1 MEDDLLILY
10 YVILVGGD
18 LIGGVYGRIIVEL
31 RDIIWYDG
39 ILLKLGWRFKNKKE
53 GIIIIRVKN
62 LRMFK
67 FY

>member
-1 MEDDLLILY
+1 M
-10 YVILVGGD
+10 ILVVGD

-39 ILLKLGWRFKNKKE
+39 ILLKLGWRFKNEKE